1 MKTHPIIIFSLIV
14 ATFVCGND
22 NTSILISRLKN
33 LNTITSKMPI
43 SEQSEIY
50 EESMI
55 AKKELLKLAETN
67 KNITVIIG
75 DELLKIPLSKK
86 NDYGNTRYVYELM
99 NILGKQNRN
108 LLLFCVDNIL
118 DSTNWSR
125 MATCNLLSEI
135 LILRRLYATNSNF
148 NEELLRDVFLKAAN
162 DKRMY
167 VKAAAVRGLIG
178 VDPILAEAVGEYPV
192 EPIDQKNG
200 EIIAKQ
206 IIENAEDDS
215 TKIRFYKKLYKA
227 NLAKS
232 DYVKYLKEKMSDT
245 NVHLFARKEL
255 AEKLLSIK
263 GIDEKEVDK
272 LRDECKNLLEKSQR
286 EAKEAGYDAQSK
298 EKQEAIKQGI
308 IEAMKY

>member
-1 MKTHPIIIFSLIV
+1 MKALQIIIFSLIV

-22 NTSILISRLKN
+22 NVSNLISGFRN
-33 LNTITSKMPI
+33 LTTITRKLPI

-50 EESMI
+50 EKSMI
-55 AKKELLKLAETN
+55 SKKELLELAETN
-67 KNITVIIG
+67 KNITVILG
-75 DELLKIPLSKK
+75 QELLNTPLPKK
-86 NDYGNTRYVYELM
+86 SRYGDFLYVCELTD
-99 NILGKQNRN
+99 ILGKQNRN
-108 LLLFCVDNIL
+108 LLLSCTDKIL

-125 MATCNLLSEI
+125 MATCRLLSEI
-135 LILRRLYATNSNF
+135 LRLRRLYATNSNF

-162 DKRMY
+162 DKRMN
-167 VKAAAVRGLIG
+167 VKSVAIRGLIG
-178 VDPILAEAVGEYPV
+178 VDPILAEAAGEFPV

-232 DYVKYLKEKMSDT
+232 DYVKYLKEEMSDT

-272 LRDECKNLLEKSQR
+272 LKEECKNLIEKSQR
-286 EAKEAGYDAQSK
+286 EAKAANYDAESK
-298 EKQEAIKQGI
+298 EKQEAIKEGM
-308 IEAMKY
+308 IEAMSY